1 MVSNSWGPENSDGR
15 HLAMRILA
23 RLIVRRRL
31 RELGSS
37 SPPRNGMD
45 EGISS
50 VCTAANG
57 LDPAMNKEADPYE
70 SLS

>member
-1 MVSNSWGPENSDGR
+1 
-15 HLAMRILA
+15 MRILA